1 MFRRLLVSSTIA
13 LSLVAASAC
22 SVTAPGGNNSGPQ
35 EKEPDP
41 EPVVSVVSEAAP
53 GEKLQLSVD
62 KGEFVSVELTDDDH
76 KEIPVDAGTFETTS
90 ASADP
95 SDPATDPATDSA
107 SDPATDSANSD
118 EDADDSAEAGGNI
131 GANSQDS
138 ENSEDEAAEE
148 TDQPEDASATDEP
161 ADDATDESSDDP
173 SVDPDST
180 DDPQDGAQGGAADNN
195 PKGTSWESNFTLA
208 GSSSYTW
215 KATTV
220 SPDGKTHEST
230 GTVDTPEPKG
240 EGARMRT
247 LLDDDMKVGVGAP
260 IIFNFA
266 HKIPKE
272 YRPGIES
279 RLSVEVTDKDD
290 KPRKVEGSWAW
301 LPDDD
306 GHSRIH
312 YRPKEFWPEH
322 SKIHVDAPVKDVPFS
337 DDTFGAKDMTLD
349 FEIDREQITVADAKK
364 HRLTVKR
371 SGKTVMDFPASLGA
385 ARSPSYNGMHIV
397 MSKSRNYT
405 MKSERWSYSTPV
417 THAVRI
423 HNNGEF
429 IHAAPWSVGSQGRA
443 NVSHGCVNLS
453 TANATEYFNSA
464 LFGDPVE
471 VTGSRVSLTTSSGDI
486 KDWVYTWEEWQ
497 KMSSIKK

>member
-1 MFRRLLVSSTIA
+1 MFRRLLASSTIA
-13 LSLVAASAC
+13 LTLLAATAC
-22 SVTAPGGNNSGPQ
+22 STDTTGDNNPAPKA
-35 EKEPDP
+35 KEPDP
-41 EPVVSVVSEAAP
+41 EPVVSVVSEATP

-76 KEIPVDAGTFETTS
+76 KEIPADAGTFETTS
-90 ASADP
+90 ATTEP
-95 SDPATDPATDSA
+95 SDSATDNADADS
-107 SDPATDSANSD
+107 
-118 EDADDSAEAGGNI
+118 DDSAEAGGNI

-138 ENSEDEAAEE
+138 ENSEDEAVEE
-148 TDQPEDASATDEP
+148 TGQSEDTSATDKPTDAP
-161 ADDATDESSDDP
+161 AA
-173 SVDPDST
+173 DPDST
-180 DDPQDGAQGGAADNN
+180 DDPQDGAQNGAQGGAADTN

-208 GSSSYTW
+208 GASSYTW

-220 SPDGKTHEST
+220 SPDGQTHEST
-230 GTVDTPEPKG
+230 GTVDTDDPKG
-240 EGARMRT
+240 ESARMRT
-247 LLDDDMKVGVGAP
+247 LLDDDMTVGVGAP

-272 YRPGIES
+272 YRPGIEN
-279 RLSVEVTDKDD
+279 RLTVKVTNK
-290 KPRKVEGSWAW
+290 KGKSRKVEGAWGW

-322 SKIHVDAPVKDVPFS
+322 SKIHVDAPVKDVAFS
-337 DDTFGAKDMTLD
+337 ENSFGAKDITLD
-349 FEIDREQITVADAKK
+349 FEIGREQITVADAKK

-405 MKSERWSYSTPV
+405 MTSQRWGYSTPV

-471 VTGSRVSLTTSSGDI
+471 VTGSSVSLTTSSGDI
-486 KDWVYTWEEWQ
+486 NDWVYTWKEWQ
-497 KMSSIKK
+497 KLSSIKK